1 MCTWNW
7 SFIPRK
13 LKNVSLKEN
22 YSNTLSIENIVHQL
36 DLDEIHIVIAKEI
49 KKFNKLIT
57 VIRGIDESKN
67 VQEISK
73 ELKTRLGTG
82 GTIKNGQIILQGD
95 HREAVKKLLMTMRFK
110 QESIEIM

>member
-1 MCTWNW
+1 
-7 SFIPRK
+7 
-13 LKNVSLKEN
+13 KNDTLEEN
-22 YSNTLSIENIVHQL
+22 YSNSLSIEGIVHQL
-36 DLDEIHIVIAKEI
+36 DLDEIHIVIAREI
-49 KKFNKLIT
+49 KKSNKLIT
-57 VIRGIDESKN
+57 VIRGIDESEN

-95 HREAVKKLLMTMRFK
+95 HREAVKKLLVKERFK